1 MRIDDALTWAK
12 FLLVTSDSALLD
24 AQILLAHVLEKETVY
39 LMTWPERDLSA
50 VQKAA
55 FEALIEQRIN
65 GVPVAYLTGIREFWS
80 LPLKVNDS
88 TLIPRPDTEI
98 LVETAL
104 GCCSPQSSIL
114 DLGTG
119 TGAII
124 LALASELPNTQCF
137 AVDFNHDA
145 VKLAIENATSLNI
158 NNVTFKQ
165 SNWFENIEGMF
176 DVIVSNPPYIDEN
189 DHHLNEGDVR
199 FEPLSALVA
208 TENGLSDIRLIATQA
223 QRYLNENGSLMIEHG
238 FEQGVSVREIFAS
251 LAYHN
256 IKTIKDYGDNDRI
269 TIATYSATPHPPISP
284 THKEI
289 N

>member
-12 FLLVTSDSALLD
+12 FLLSTSDSALLD

-39 LMTWPERDLSA
+39 LITWPDRDLSIE
-50 VQKAA
+50 QKTA

-65 GVPVAYLTGIREFWS
+65 GVPVAYLTGSRGFWTLS
-80 LPLKVNDS
+80 LKVNDS

-104 GCCSPQSSIL
+104 ACCQSQASIL

-124 LALASELPNTQCF
+124 LALASELPNARCCG
-137 AVDFNHDA
+137 VDFNADA
-145 VKLAIENATSLNI
+145 VKLATENALLNNI

-165 SNWFENIEGMF
+165 SNWFENVQGGF

-189 DHHLNEGDVR
+189 DQHLQQGDVR

-208 TENGLSDIRLIATQA
+208 KDNGLSDIRLIASEA
-223 QRYLNENGSLMIEHG
+223 KNYLNDAGALMIEHG
-238 FEQGVSVREIFAS
+238 FEQGDAVRKILTA
-251 LAYHN
+251 LAYSN
-256 IKTIKDYGDNDRI
+256 VKTIKDYGNNDRI
-269 TIATYSATPHPPISP
+269 TIATYTTASTN
-284 THKEI
+284 TY
-289 N
+289 